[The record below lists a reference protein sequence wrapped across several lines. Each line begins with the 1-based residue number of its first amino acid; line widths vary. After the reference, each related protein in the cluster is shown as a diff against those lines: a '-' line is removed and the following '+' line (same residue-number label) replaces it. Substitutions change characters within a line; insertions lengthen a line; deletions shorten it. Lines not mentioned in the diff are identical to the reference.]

1 MGLLTGLITLPLAPA
16 RGVVWVAE
24 QVKDQAERELT
35 SREAVSDRLAE
46 VERARLAG
54 EITSEQSAALEEQIL
69 DEWEWSTGE

>member
-46 VERARLAG
+46 VEQARLAG